1 MNAGSVTLRTPRP
14 EQYGYA
20 LECNMGQV
28 EMFGE
33 VSSSLYKRVVEN
45 EELHPFFDLEVNT
58 GKAVVKADDNL

>member
-1 MNAGSVTLRTPRP
+1 MTLRTPQP

-28 EMFGE
+28 ELFGQ

-45 EELHPFFDLEVNT
+45 EDQRPFFDLEVNT
-58 GKAVVKADDNL
+58 GKAVVRAEDTL